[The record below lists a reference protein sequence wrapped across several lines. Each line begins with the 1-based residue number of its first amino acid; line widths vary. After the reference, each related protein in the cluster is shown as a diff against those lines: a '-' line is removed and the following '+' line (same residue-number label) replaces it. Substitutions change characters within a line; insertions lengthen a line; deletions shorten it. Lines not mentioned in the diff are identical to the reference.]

1 MSDYIGITE
10 AQSNPFA
17 PFTSELVKQLRDNP
31 IAIAEGAEGAPRVA
45 QIGIEPALFI
55 GSNGAFGTSATGFTD
70 LNTNSIIRADYS
82 GGMNTAGINPLVNG
96 NVQVRASNDNG
107 STWSGFQSL
116 EPTGRGTSGYLFL
129 NTNTGVAQYQS
140 MSMRQAQIGGPE
152 GQTASTGFA
161 ERSTINFSR
170 ENINA
175 VQFRYSDTGGSY
187 AFSMQYL
194 CRAEE

>member
-17 PFTSELVKQLRDNP
+17 PLTSELVKQLRDNP

-70 LNTNSIIRADYS
+70 LNTNSIVRADYS
-82 GGMNTAGINPLVNG
+82 GGMNTAGISRLTTG

-116 EPTGRGTSGYLFL
+116 EPAGRGTSGCLFL
-129 NTNTGVAQYQS
+129 NTNTGIAQYQS
-140 MSMRQAQIGGPE
+140 MSMRYADVAE
-152 GQTASTGFA
+152 VNSSTGFA